1 MSVLPEPTVLT
12 ARLRDVRIEH
22 AIAAHL
28 VRMQWPE
35 ARQRER
41 GHSEA
46 GDGAVVEPSE
56 ARSARARMWASW
68 GLQAAWRPHVDD

>member
-1 MSVLPEPTVLT
+1 M

-22 AIAAHL
+22 AIVVHL
-28 VRMQWPE
+28 VRTPWPE

-46 GDGAVVEPSE
+46 GDGAVAEPSE
-56 ARSARARMWASW
+56 VRSAGVRMWASW
-68 GLQAAWRPHVDD
+68 GLQAAWQPRVDD